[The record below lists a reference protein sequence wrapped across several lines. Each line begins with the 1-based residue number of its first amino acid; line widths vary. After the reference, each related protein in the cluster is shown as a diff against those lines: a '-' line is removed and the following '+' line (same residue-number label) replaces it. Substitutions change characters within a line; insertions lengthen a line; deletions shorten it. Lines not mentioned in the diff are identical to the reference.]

1 MTDYNNIKVILVGET
16 GCGKTNLIR
25 VTMGY
30 TFEMSLEAT
39 LTSWYSQYSI
49 EVNNKKYHCS
59 LWDTNGHEKARHLNK
74 LFIKDS
80 KIVLIVFS
88 MNYHREFEEVDFWYN
103 YTKEIL
109 GEDGYIIALVGNKS
123 DLFESEEFL
132 SNEVVEKKAKELNVK
147 YKITSALKDAEGF
160 KKFLDELI
168 EEYINKYYPEEH
180 EAPKTIKIEKEK
192 KNDNRKSKN
201 KCKN

>member
-1 MTDYNNIKVILVGET
+1 M
-16 GCGKTNLIR
+16 
-25 VTMGY
+25 
-30 TFEMSLEAT
+30 
-39 LTSWYSQYSI
+39 
-49 EVNNKKYHCS
+49 NNKNS
-59 LWDTNGHEKARHLNK
+59 
-74 LFIKDS
+74 
-80 KIVLIVFS
+80 
-88 MNYHREFEEVDFWYN
+88 FEQVDYWYN

-160 KKFLDELI
+160 KKFLDELLK
-168 EEYINKYYPEEH
+168 EYINKYHPEEYKG
-180 EAPKTIKIEKEK
+180 PKTIKIEKEK